1 MLPWDGWEGYK
12 NIPVEK
18 WSEEEYSVMDK
29 LSKHCLEI
37 DESIEGLNNFI
48 EEQSGIKVP
57 NNLDEVINYLK

>member
-1 MLPWDGWEGYK
+1 
-12 NIPVEK
+12 
-18 WSEEEYSVMDK
+18 MDK